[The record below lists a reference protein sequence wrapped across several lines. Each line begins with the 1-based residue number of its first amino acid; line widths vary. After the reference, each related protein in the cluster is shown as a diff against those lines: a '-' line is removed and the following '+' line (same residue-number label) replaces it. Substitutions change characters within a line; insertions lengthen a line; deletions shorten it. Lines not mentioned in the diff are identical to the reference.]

1 MAKIA
6 FFTKATWEKKFI
18 EDSLKTHPQFKKHTF
33 KFIIGNLTKRTA
45 KKAADCD
52 IVSVFV
58 HDNLHNDTLEQLPK
72 LKMIATRSTGYD
84 HIDLDYCKKRKIIV
98 CNVPVYGANTVAE
111 HTFALLLSMSRK
123 IPESV
128 NKIKIGHF
136 DREGI
141 RGFDLFG
148 KTLGVIGTGNIG
160 ANVIRMAHGFGMN
173 IIAFDVVKHKELIK
187 QYKVKYKSINEVFK
201 EADILTFHVPL
212 NPHTQHMLN
221 RNNIDL
227 LKPGVHIVNTSRGG
241 VIETKGLIYGL
252 HKKIIAGVA
261 LDVLENES
269 FIQEESVLLDEKYLD
284 QSNHR
289 MLLEEHILTE
299 QDNVY
304 ITPHNAFNSQEALER
319 ILITTMDNVEAF
331 LKKKPINKVA

>member
-6 FFTKATWEKKFI
+6 FFTKASWERKYI
-18 EDSLKTHPQFKKHTF
+18 EESIKTIPAFKKHTL
-33 KFIIGNLTKRTA
+33 KFFNTTLNKKTA
-45 KKAADCD
+45 KKAADCE

-58 HDNLHNDTLEQLPK
+58 HANLHNETLDLLPK
-72 LKMIATRSTGYD
+72 LKMIATRSTGFD
-84 HIDLDYCKKRKIIV
+84 HIDLDYCKQRKITV

-187 QYKVKYKSINEVFK
+187 NYGVKYKTINEVFK
-201 EADILTFHVPL
+201 TADILTFHVPL

-221 RNNIDL
+221 RNNIEL

-241 VIETKGLIYGL
+241 VIETKALLYGL
-252 HKKIIAGVA
+252 HKKIIAGAA
-261 LDVLENES
+261 LDVLENET
-269 FIQEESVLLDEKYLD
+269 FVQEESVLLDEKYLD
-284 QSNHR
+284 KSNHR
-289 MLLEEHILTE
+289 LLLEEHILTE

-319 ILITTMDNVEAF
+319 ILVTTMENIQGF
-331 LKKKPINKVA
+331 LNKKIINKII